1 MIKNEENFDIANF
14 KPNKKNLNTE
24 QRHTDEENARKN
36 KSSILTNYV
45 VAVTTRAKIIT

>member
-1 MIKNEENFDIANF
+1 MIKNEKNSNMANF
-14 KPNKKNLNTE
+14 KLNNKNLKTE